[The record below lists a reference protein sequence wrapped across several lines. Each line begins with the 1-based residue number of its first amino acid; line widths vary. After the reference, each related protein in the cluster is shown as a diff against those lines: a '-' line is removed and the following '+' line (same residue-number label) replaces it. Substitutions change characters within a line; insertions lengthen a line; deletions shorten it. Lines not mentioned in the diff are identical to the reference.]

1 MSASVLVSVMARKY
15 WGAENSFLENEKKKK
30 VNKDD
35 MVSTD
40 SLSNQPWQ
48 RKYLDGLDRFLNGRE
63 ARTPGHKLPKS

>member
-1 MSASVLVSVMARKY
+1 MFASFLVSVMARKY
-15 WGAENSFLENEKKKK
+15 WGAENSSLENEKKK

-63 ARTPGHKLPKS
+63 ARTPGHKS